1 MVRIR
6 TQEDFIKKA
15 KEVHDNKYDYSLIEY
30 VKTSVKVKIICPI
43 HGVFEQAPN
52 KHLAGQGC
60 KQCGR
65 ERTRMGVDEFIKR
78 AKEVHGDKY
87 DYSKIHEYKSI
98 NDKVEIVCPVHGSFW
113 QTPHCHV
120 VLKQNCPKCSN
131 ESGGKKRCGDKN
143 VAHRDDVKQKKAET
157 CIQRFGAKT
166 WAESDEGRKKL
177 REIVTS
183 EEVSQ
188 KMQDTCMKRYGAEM
202 WSKSDEG
209 REKLHELMSSEEM
222 RKKVADGYQQKYGS
236 HYMQTDEGREK
247 ARQYIDD
254 DRRKKMRISMIK
266 HFGVPY
272 ALSSSVVQD
281 KIKASFVAK
290 YGVPYVVLSDEER
303 KRSLEKSWMTKRMN
317 GTFSTSKPED
327 TLYGM
332 LCDVFGK
339 DHVIRQYMDKNR
351 YPFHCD
357 FYIDTIDTFIELNAS
372 WVHGLHWFD
381 KNNPKDIEK
390 LQCWRNCAKERG
402 SRYYY
407 SAIHTWT
414 ELDLR
419 KKRIAEEN
427 NLNYVVFWQN
437 DLSDARVWVYGR
449 TK

>member
-1 MVRIR
+1 MSRIR

-15 KEVHDNKYDYSLIEY
+15 NEVHDNKYDYSLVEY

-157 CIQRFGAKT
+157 CMQRFGAKT

-247 ARQYIDD
+247 ARQSTKY
-254 DRRKKMRISMIK
+254 RIAGMIK
-266 HFGVPY
+266 RYGVAY
-272 ALSSSVVQD
+272 AMQNPESKAKSWRT
-281 KIKASFVAK
+281 KIK
-290 YGVPYVVLSDEER
+290 R
-303 KRSLEKSWMTKRMN
+303 H
-317 GTFSTSKPED
+317 TFSTSKSEQV
-327 TLYGM
+327 LYTM
-332 LCDVFGK
+332 LCDIFGK
-339 DHVIRQYMDKNR
+339 NDVVMQYIDEDR
-351 YPFHCD
+351 YPFYCD
-357 FYIDTIDTFIELNAS
+357 FYIRSKDLFIELNAHWS
-372 WVHGLHWFD
+372 HGGHWFD
-381 KNNPKDIEK
+381 ENNESDIEQLTK
-390 LQCWRNCAKERG
+390 WREKSRKKG

-407 SAIHTWT
+407 RAIEVWT
-414 ELDLR
+414 HRDLL
-419 KKRIAEEN
+419 KRDTAIKN
-427 NLNYVVFWQN
+427 NLNYAAFWKS
-437 DLSDARVWVYGR
+437 DLSDAQEYLMKVVYNEIA
-449 TK
+449 K